1 MAPDEVTLADPICQ
15 VGSGGPVLRKPFA
28 LIIEDHLA
36 TAEFFDTALSEGGY
50 QTEIIGS
57 GQDAVSRLP
66 NVVPDLIILD
76 LHLPEVSGAE
86 ILKAVRSDRRLAETR
101 VIIATTHWEGAEE
114 VEKEA
119 DLVVLKPVGFEQLRD
134 LAARFLPKDAG
145 T

>member
-1 MAPDEVTLADPICQ
+1 MAPDEVTLAGPICQ

-134 LAARFLPKDAG
+134 LASRFLPKDAG

>member
-1 MAPDEVTLADPICQ
+1 MAPDEVTLAGPICQ